1 MATRTVHRETS
12 TQSTQ
17 KKSPPV
23 RMTSRGSV
31 TLPSVIRER
40 LPEDV
45 LFDVVSRED
54 GVIELHP
61 KIAVNPSQAWFYSKR
76 WQQMEREADEDIA
89 AGRVER
95 FEDGED
101 FLAALEAED
110 ALLRA
115 EGR

>member
-1 MATRTVHRETS
+1 MPDRATSRKALVH
-12 TQSTQ
+12 
-17 KKSPPV
+17 KKIPPV
-23 RMTSRGSV
+23 RMTNRGAV
-31 TLPSVIRER
+31 TLPPEVRDR

-45 LFDVVSRED
+45 LFDIVPRED

-61 KIAVNPSQAWFYSKR
+61 KIMVKPSQAWFYSKR
-76 WQQMEREADEDIA
+76 WQDMEREADEDIE

-95 FEDGED
+95 FESGED

-110 ALLRA
+110 ARLRS

>member
-1 MATRTVHRETS
+1 MTTRAVNRGV
-12 TQSTQ
+12 
-17 KKSPPV
+17 SPDRKTPLV

-31 TLPSVIRER
+31 TLPPAVREK

-45 LFDVVSRED
+45 MFDVVTRDD
-54 GVIELHP
+54 GVIELRP
-61 KIAVNPSQAWFYSKR
+61 KITINPSQAWFHSKR

-89 AGRVER
+89 NGRVER
-95 FEDGED
+95 FESGED

-110 ALLRA
+110 ARLRA